1 MYHKHYKMDINNLTL
16 EELKIVNDA
25 IVQRI
30 NKLTENKENRNK
42 FIIDDIAVYLTKNQA
57 ANLINELHDFVY
69 KTTSDTKFD

>member
-1 MYHKHYKMDINNLTL
+1 MDINNLTL

-42 FIIDDIAVYLTKNQA
+42 FIIDDITLYLTQNQA
-57 ANLINELHDFVY
+57 AYLINELHDFVY

>member
-1 MYHKHYKMDINNLTL
+1 MDINNLTL

-25 IVQRI
+25 ILQRI

-42 FIIDDIAVYLTKNQA
+42 FIIDDITVYLTKNQA
-57 ANLINELHDFVY
+57 ANLINELHNFVY

>member
-1 MYHKHYKMDINNLTL
+1 MDINNLTL